1 MAENEEFQEYGLPR
15 KTHGEADGTPGAV
28 VLGDG
33 DYRYSVTGED
43 WGKLPEGWFYK
54 EATAVAVDQQ
64 DRVFVFNRG
73 KMPVIVYDTEGN
85 MIDSW
90 GEGVFKNP
98 HGISVDP
105 DGNLFCVDTG
115 DSTVKKF
122 TPAGE
127 LLLTLGEANKPAPA
141 MSGKPF
147 SVPTHVAV
155 DPSNGDFYVSDGY
168 SNARVHKFTSNGEF
182 ISSWGESGT
191 DEGQFNIVHNIA
203 IDSEGLIYVAD
214 RENHRIQIFDREGK
228 YINQW
233 VNMART
239 AAIYIDTRGSEDLVY
254 VGEYFSGIGS
264 NHMGT
269 ELGPRVAVMNT
280 KGETLARVGTESYG
294 SQHGRFYTPHG
305 ISVDSKGD
313 IYVAEVSHSD
323 YGRGWNIDGYLR
335 SMQKLVRQR

>member
-1 MAENEEFQEYGLPR
+1 MAII
-15 KTHGEADGTPGAV
+15 GEGSFTYEAS
-28 VLGDG
+28 GDNWG
-33 DYRYSVTGED
+33 D
-43 WGKLPEGWFYK
+43 LPEGWIYK
-54 EATAVAVDQQ
+54 EATAVAVDSKDQ
-64 DRVFVFNRG
+64 VYVFNRG
-73 KMPVIVYDTEGN
+73 TSPMVVFNRDGSVART
-85 MIDSW
+85 W

-203 IDSEGLIYVAD
+203 IDSEGLI
-214 RENHRIQIFDREGK
+214 
-228 YINQW
+228 
-233 VNMART
+233 
-239 AAIYIDTRGSEDLVY
+239 
-254 VGEYFSGIGS
+254 
-264 NHMGT
+264 
-269 ELGPRVAVMNT
+269 
-280 KGETLARVGTESYG
+280 
-294 SQHGRFYTPHG
+294 
-305 ISVDSKGD
+305 
-313 IYVAEVSHSD
+313 
-323 YGRGWNIDGYLR
+323 
-335 SMQKLVRQR
+335 